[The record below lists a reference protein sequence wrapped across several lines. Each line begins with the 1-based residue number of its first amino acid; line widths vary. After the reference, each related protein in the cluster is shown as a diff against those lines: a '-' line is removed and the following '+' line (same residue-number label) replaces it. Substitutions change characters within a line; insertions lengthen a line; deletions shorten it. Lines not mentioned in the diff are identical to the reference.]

1 MIQDRKTYAKNDIL
15 LLGDFQ
21 TDKNPQ
27 TDTFKL
33 FHFPKPT

>member
-21 TDKNPQ
+21 TDKNP
-27 TDTFKL
+27 
-33 FHFPKPT
+33 